1 MNVNPVGADPS
12 TTNEQFNSVLDDNF
26 QSRLRSFGVSATV
39 LRLKQ
44 GVVLEGVSPTFYG
57 KQMAQE
63 LARKA
68 KLVVVA
74 NRIRVERT

>member
-1 MNVNPVGADPS
+1 MGTAAIGTD
-12 TTNEQFNSVLDDNF
+12 L
-26 QSRLRSFGVSATV
+26 RLAIQSFGVADVT
-39 LRLKQ
+39 LIRCEG

-68 KLVVVA
+68 SLVVVS
-74 NRIRVERT
+74 NHIRVQTRQTQRGPK